1 MKKLSLLLASALLL
15 GLIAAP
21 SGAKATMVRLGEDPA
36 GDSENPS
43 LDVTYL
49 EVGNTPTALEIR
61 IGMANIL
68 PGVRA
73 VPVELPG
80 VEWIFDVGDR
90 TFLAEGVP
98 GTRPSFYLFEI
109 ADDGTGTQMTAPE
122 GTYEAADGFIR
133 ILVPLKD
140 IGAKKGTLI
149 SGTGP
154 KGTDDVDAHIHYPGM
169 TTYPDYMATT
179 KDYRVR

>member
-1 MKKLSLLLASALLL
+1 MKRMSLLLASALLL
-15 GLIAAP
+15 ALIAAP
-21 SGAKATMVRLGEDPA
+21 SGAATSMVRLGEDAA

-49 EVGNTPTALEIR
+49 EVGNTSTALEIH

-80 VEWIFDVGDR
+80 VEWIFDVNGR

-98 GTRPSFYLFEI
+98 GTTPSFYLFEI
-109 ADDGTGTQMTAPE
+109 DKDGAATQMAAPE
-122 GTYEAADGFIR
+122 GTYEAEDGFIR

-140 IGAKKGTLI
+140 IGAKRGSVI

-154 KGTDDVDAHIHYPGM
+154 KGTEDVDAHIHYPGM